1 MIKVNLKLLGK
12 DRLSQ
17 KCARAARKK
26 NIITPTSHTL
36 HQNKFCSGQRL

>member
-17 KCARAARKK
+17 NGARAAKK
-26 NIITPTSHTL
+26 KVITPTSYTL
-36 HQNKFCSGQRL
+36 HQYKFCSGQRL